1 MKVLNKINRWFELK
15 LGWIF
20 VNGRKREDWSKY
32 LKEKYEPTDNS
43 NIFPGPTKL

>member
-20 VNGRKREDWSKY
+20 VNDRKREDWSKY
-32 LKEKYEPTDNS
+32 LKEKYEPIDNS